1 MGRTERAPKHTAGLQ
16 GVQGGLSP
24 EWSTRGKEL
33 MPTERCQTLPCAAA
47 RARSGVGKSLLIRRG
62 KTNAPQ
68 RPSENHRASQGWGLS
83 TAPPMAAPAYK
94 QGQPPNPGGCSG
106 RALQSCV
113 DPPGPPMQTA
123 LSSAGPFPALRV
135 APHGTWGAAALH
147 LHLYGGP
154 DPLGWGLIAMGTQ
167 LRVTPPSRPT
177 QPQRSGAPTQR
188 LAVGRRTPSQTDRLQ
203 RGRCAQSTPTSAP
216 PMAPGSRREPRGGT
230 QHMDIPA
237 PPPRASVSPQTP
249 NCPPQ
254 PLRQQLRRA
263 LRTPHS
269 HPMDGDRPVR
279 GSGHFPYNAAFG
291 QTTPRG
297 APGGEPKPQSSARP
311 PGRAVGRRCPSLTS
325 SPRRAPHPKRS
336 SSPGGQ
342 HCEPAT
348 SMAPRRGHREDGY
361 GALIATTP
369 RSGAAFGVAE
379 LFGAAALFGAVGP
392 GALFHRGCEW
402 APATP
407 PPVASTNGIAG
418 A

>member
-1 MGRTERAPKHTAGLQ
+1 MGRTERTPKGTAGL
-16 GVQGGLSP
+16 QGGLSP

-188 LAVGRRTPSQTDRLQ
+188 LAVGRRTPIPNRSAAEGAL
-203 RGRCAQSTPTSAP
+203 CAKHPNFSSPNGTGEPTGATGWD
-216 PMAPGSRREPRGGT
+216 AAHGYSR
-230 QHMDIPA
+230 

-269 HPMDGDRPVR
+269 HPMDGDRPIR

>member
-1 MGRTERAPKHTAGLQ
+1 MGRTERTPKGTAGL
-16 GVQGGLSP
+16 QGGLSP

-94 QGQPPNPGGCSG
+94 QGQPPNPGGCSR
-106 RALQSCV
+106 RALQSCM

-237 PPPRASVSPQTP
+237 PPPCLSFPPRPPTVPHNPSASSSGGRCGPHTATLWMGTAPSVAAGTSHTTQPSAKRPQEEHRGGNP
-249 NCPPQ
+249 NPKAPRGPPVGQ
-254 PLRQQLRRA
+254 WGGGAPPLPPRPAERRIPNA
-263 LRTPHS
+263 PPAPEGSTASRP
-269 HPMDGDRPVR
+269 PAWRRDGD
-279 GSGHFPYNAAFG
+279 
-291 QTTPRG
+291 T
-297 APGGEPKPQSSARP
+297 ART
-311 PGRAVGRRCPSLTS
+311 ATE
-325 SPRRAPHPKRS
+325 RS
-336 SSPGGQ
+336 
-342 HCEPAT
+342 
-348 SMAPRRGHREDGY
+348 
-361 GALIATTP
+361 
-369 RSGAAFGVAE
+369 
-379 LFGAAALFGAVGP
+379 
-392 GALFHRGCEW
+392 
-402 APATP
+402 
-407 PPVASTNGIAG
+407 
-418 A
+418 